1 MAGAPQG
8 NTNGKK
14 ENRLI
19 TDALRRAVVQSPE
32 KLRNACDALLEQAEE
47 GNIAAFNVIADRLD
61 GKPAQSMTL
70 AGDED
75 APLIT
80 RIERVI
86 VNTTDKDS

>member
-1 MAGAPQG
+1 MAGAPKG

-32 KLRNACDALLEQAEE
+32 KLRAACDKLIEKAEE
-47 GNIAAFNVIADRLD
+47 GDIAAFNVIADRLD
-61 GKPAQSMTL
+61 GKPAQSLTV
-70 AGDED
+70 AGDD
-75 APLIT
+75 DQPLVT

-86 VNTTDKDS
+86 VNSKD